1 MQISSQMMN
10 DRESPK
16 QAKDTKIITSFCR
29 SKLEKFSKASSN
41 YKKLAKRNRQLEWN
55 TTEDNDLR
63 VTFCRLNYSLTLNGT
78 FRMHNM
84 HH

>member
-1 MQISSQMMN
+1 MIGKVPNKQKI
-10 DRESPK
+10 PK
-16 QAKDTKIITSFCR
+16 LFTSFCR

-41 YKKLAKRNRQLEWN
+41 YKKLAKRNGQLEWN

-63 VTFCRLNYSLTLNGT
+63 VTFCRPNYSLTLNGT